1 MKHNFIK
8 VNENNLDIL
17 IDLRYA
23 SNDNFT
29 KKKVFFSKNCYLH
42 EVAFEHLCKA
52 IEISRKIGLK
62 IKIFDAYRPV
72 YVQKKLW

>member
-8 VNENNLDIL
+8 VNENNLDVL

-29 KKKVFFSKNCYLH
+29 KKKVFCVLYYNIL
-42 EVAFEHLCKA
+42 
-52 IEISRKIGLK
+52 ITTIS
-62 IKIFDAYRPV
+62 FY
-72 YVQKKLW
+72 